1 MDTAVDLIRWIYF
14 CKPGINSNSMIRLVL
29 HYGINKAYW
38 MPLEMLILRIMQRI
52 AKHDLVLVLNIVL
65 VEMDKN
71 DSCK

>member
-1 MDTAVDLIRWIYF
+1 
-14 CKPGINSNSMIRLVL
+14 
-29 HYGINKAYW
+29 
-38 MPLEMLILRIMQRI
+38 MLILRIMQRI